1 MAHDKFV
8 VMVKGVVKEYTSDQ
22 YTASFGHLP
31 THESAG
37 EGRIF
42 GGRYS
47 AASHVVSGSGVV
59 DANGYYQGDLTAN
72 TGSWDS
78 SLFVSESAKL

>member
-8 VMVKGVVKEYTSDQ
+8 VMVNGVVKEYTAAEYSSS
-22 YTASFGHLP
+22 YGAVG

-37 EGRIF
+37 EGRVF